1 MRMLLRRGSRG
12 PEVEKLQSDLN
23 RIGSSRFPP
32 LVVDGAYGP
41 LTEGRVR
48 EFQGQAQ
55 IKVDG
60 IAGPQTQAAIA
71 GKLAALGVTSP
82 RDISPSTPTPTS
94 TPQRPV
100 SQLTPKERAK
110 LIREYSKD
118 YDALRR
124 GWGRY
129 VDWLALGGSRFNDL
143 VSLGRA
149 VGVMDSMA
157 GLSGG
162 MGIAGIFLWY
172 YSAINAW
179 AKALNAGRQTYGYRG
194 AAYGATAW
202 FLDRPR
208 VDRSRT
214 ILARIQQFR
223 PDKDIHLYHEEW
235 RKAWDRNVQVL
246 RDHDFGGESHQMV
259 KETFKAA
266 FNDDHRAL
274 CREMLEGFERAQ
286 LVSAQQLAVWRSNY
300 HVVYPD

>member
-1 MRMLLRRGSRG
+1 MLLRRGSRG

-55 IKVDG
+55 IKVDE

-179 AKALNAGRQTYGYRG
+179 AKALNAGRQT
-194 AAYGATAW
+194 
-202 FLDRPR
+202 
-208 VDRSRT
+208 
-214 ILARIQQFR
+214 
-223 PDKDIHLYHEEW
+223 
-235 RKAWDRNVQVL
+235 
-246 RDHDFGGESHQMV
+246 
-259 KETFKAA
+259 
-266 FNDDHRAL
+266 
-274 CREMLEGFERAQ
+274 
-286 LVSAQQLAVWRSNY
+286 
-300 HVVYPD
+300 